1 MLDVLHY
8 LFEEDLSVSTNEEL
22 DAKNKIRK
30 TIYTQIYNKNYSFGN
45 TNSDS
50 FNSYDYGLDDIDAPV
65 NIPATR
71 NQTKPYFPPT
81 NFDPDAANP
90 FGAALREAPLG

>member
-8 LFEEDLSVSTNEEL
+8 LFEDDLNVATGEQL
-22 DAKNKIRK
+22 DAKNKMRK
-30 TIYTQIYNKNYSFGN
+30 TIYKEIYNKNYFFGT
-45 TNSDS
+45 TNPSS
-50 FNSYDYGLDDIDAPV
+50 GSYYDYGLDDIDAPV
-65 NIPATR
+65 NVPAMR

-81 NFDPDAANP
+81 NFDPNAANP